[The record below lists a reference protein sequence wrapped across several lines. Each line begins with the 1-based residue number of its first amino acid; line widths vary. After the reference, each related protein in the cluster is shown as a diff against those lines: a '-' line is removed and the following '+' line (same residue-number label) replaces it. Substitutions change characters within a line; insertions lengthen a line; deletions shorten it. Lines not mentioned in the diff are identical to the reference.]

1 MISKK
6 VKLHKIIHY
15 LLIII
20 CIMGVLLFVSEIVS
34 ALIDTESYHFGHEMF
49 WWYKS
54 LSLYIIGCIL
64 PILYLLLAVFVSFL
78 VKEQKRAIVLFLFLL
93 SYAIITFVEGY
104 FAMY

>member
-6 VKLHKIIHY
+6 ITLHDIIHY

-20 CIMGVLLFVSEIVS
+20 CIMGVLLYVSEIVS

-78 VKEQKRAIVLFLFLL
+78 VKDWKRVVILVLSLL
-93 SYAIITFVEGY
+93 LYGIIILYRYIHT
-104 FAMY
+104 M

>member
-15 LLIII
+15 LLITI
-20 CIMGVLLFVSEIVS
+20 CIPFILLDVYEITL
-34 ALIDTESYHFGHEMF
+34 ATIDTESYHFGNEMF
-49 WWYKS
+49 WWHRS
-54 LSLYIIGCIL
+54 LGVYIFWCML
-64 PILYLLLAVFVSFL
+64 HILYFLLAIFVSFL
-78 VKEQKRAIVLFLFLL
+78 IKEQKRAIVLFLFLL

>member
-6 VKLHKIIHY
+6 ITLHNIIHY

-49 WWYKS
+49 WYYES
-54 LSLYIIGCIL
+54 LGVYIFWCVL
-64 PILYLLLAVFVSFL
+64 NILYFLFAIFVSFL
-78 VKEQKRAIVLFLFLL
+78 AREWKRAVILFLFLL
-93 SYAIITFVEGY
+93 SYAIITFIEIY
-104 FAMY
+104 A

>member
-6 VKLHKIIHY
+6 VKLHNIIHY

-54 LSLYIIGCIL
+54 LSL
-64 PILYLLLAVFVSFL
+64 
-78 VKEQKRAIVLFLFLL
+78 
-93 SYAIITFVEGY
+93 
-104 FAMY
+104 

>member
-6 VKLHKIIHY
+6 ITLHNIIHY

-49 WWYKS
+49 WWYRS
-54 LSLYIIGCIL
+54 LGVYIFWCML
-64 PILYLLLAVFVSFL
+64 HILYLLLAIFVSFL
-78 VKEQKRAIVLFLFLL
+78 IKEQKRAIVLFLFLL
-93 SYAIITFVEGY
+93 SYAIITFVEGCV
-104 FAMY
+104 